1 MAPIGRRRSRRS
13 EVGSFHSLP
22 TRRDMIHSH
31 GLDDPG
37 APESITTVTGGAES
51 CQGRNVRGVVTRAT
65 RQSDT
70 LCVTTHTLRVTTY
83 KIILPG
89 RFGLF
94 PASYFIRFAG
104 KQHRHPV
111 CEKPTECLSLV
122 LKLGRPVPLLS
133 SPGYRARRQRNP
145 CPRPNR
151 PARGGWRAVPSPLQ
165 TRPFQ
170 RRSRHQLRSPN
181 RSEEHTSELQ

>member
-1 MAPIGRRRSRRS
+1 
-13 EVGSFHSLP
+13 
-22 TRRDMIHSH
+22 MIHSH

-37 APESITTVTGGAES
+37 APESITTVTGE
-51 CQGRNVRGVVTRAT
+51 RNLVSDVTCGGVVTRAT

-70 LCVTTHTLRVTTY
+70 LCVTTHTPCVTTH
-83 KIILPG
+83 KIILPE
-89 RFGLF
+89 RFASF

-145 CPRPNR
+145 CPRPNL

-165 TRPFQ
+165 TRPSQ
-170 RRSRHQLRSPN
+170 RRLRHQLRPPN
-181 RSEEHTSELQ
+181 ANHPRLP